1 MKLVIAATPTVA
13 LPTIE
18 TLKDS
23 QHEIVH
29 LITQPDKPAG
39 RGRVMTPTPVGRK
52 FSCKKPNNE
61 TDILELLTGCDLLI
75 TIGYGRI
82 LSEKIL
88 SLPRLGGVNLHF
100 SLLPKWRGAA
110 PVQRSLE
117 AGEKLTGVTVFQ
129 MDQGVDTGPIWVQK
143 EFEIP
148 DNFYA
153 SELFEALALVGRDA
167 IVETLACIETEKPAP
182 QSGVASFAKKIS
194 NDELRLNWGSA
205 SVKIRNLI
213 RGLGPNTYTTFRNEK
228 ILISK
233 VEYST
238 MKLPASELAIFD
250 RELFVGTSD
259 SALQISQLTPSG
271 KREMSG
277 SDFVNGV
284 RLRAGES
291 FE

>member
-61 TDILELLTGCDLLI
+61 TEILELLTGCDLLI

-153 SELFEALALVGRDA
+153 SELFEALALVCRLLLEKK
-167 IVETLACIETEKPAP
+167 IACIETEKPAP